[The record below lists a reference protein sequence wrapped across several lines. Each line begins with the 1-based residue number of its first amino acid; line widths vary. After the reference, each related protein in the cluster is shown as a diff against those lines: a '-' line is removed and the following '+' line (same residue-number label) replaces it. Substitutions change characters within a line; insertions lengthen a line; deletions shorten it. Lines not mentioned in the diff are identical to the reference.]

1 MKNLV
6 ISVIGPTAVG
16 KTSLGVKIANKYNGE
31 IISADSRQV
40 YKGMDIGTGKDLN
53 EYIVEGKR
61 IPAHLIDIVSPQD
74 EFNLFMFLTEFNKA
88 IKKIEDAG
96 KLPVLVGGTG
106 LFLHAVFN
114 RYKLNKAEFDQTKID
129 KLKKLADDELR
140 KRLIDLAP
148 HQHNTTDLLER
159 ERIIKA
165 ILIAEAA
172 NADFI
177 EPPALNFVN
186 LCILPDRKIIRK
198 RIDARLNKRLQNGMV
213 EEVER
218 LIEQGVS
225 YERLEKFG
233 LEYRYIALY
242 LQGKLNYNDMRQK
255 LASAIKRFAKRQIT
269 WIRKFEKEGII
280 IHYLDSPDFEKAE
293 KIIDSELQLS

>member
-1 MKNLV
+1 MKNLA

-53 EYIVEGKR
+53 EYFIDGKR
-61 IPAHLIDIVSPQD
+61 IPAHLIDIISPQD

-88 IKKIEDAG
+88 VKKIKKAG
-96 KLPVLVGGTG
+96 KLPILVGGTG
-106 LFLHAVFN
+106 LFLHAAFN
-114 RYKLNKAEFDQTKID
+114 RYKLNKAEFDKTKID
-129 KLKKLADDELR
+129 ELKKLTDNKLR
-140 KRLIDLAP
+140 KRLTDLSP
-148 HQHNTTDLLER
+148 RQHNTTDLLER

-165 ILIAEAA
+165 ILIAEAEG
-172 NADFI
+172 ADFI
-177 EPPALNFVN
+177 EAPALNFVN
-186 LCILPDRKIIRK
+186 LCVLPDRKIIRK
-198 RIDARLNKRLQNGMV
+198 RIDARLNVRLQNGMI

-225 YERLEKFG
+225 YERLERFG
-233 LEYRYIALY
+233 LEYRYISLY
-242 LQGKLNYNDMRQK
+242 LHGKLSYNDMRQK

-269 WIRKFEKEGII
+269 WIRKFEKEGIK
-280 IHYLDSPDFEKAE
+280 IHYLNSPDFEKAE
-293 KIIDSELQLS
+293 NIIDSELQRL